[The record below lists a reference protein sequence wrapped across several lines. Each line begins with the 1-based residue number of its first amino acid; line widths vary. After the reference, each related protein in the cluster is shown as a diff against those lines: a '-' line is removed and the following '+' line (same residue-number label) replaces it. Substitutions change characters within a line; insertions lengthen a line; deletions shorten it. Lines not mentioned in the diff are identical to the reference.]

1 MIIDIIKIVFT
12 NHHPDHSQQ
21 KESYTEELHK
31 EGIVSSRGPPGYLI
45 LVIRRNGRNI
55 VHDTIFLHTTTLT
68 KEVPFIHL
76 LLILRLQFLLLSN
89 EPNL

>member
-31 EGIVSSRGPPGYLI
+31 EGIVSSRGPPRVSHPRYQ
-45 LVIRRNGRNI
+45 
-55 VHDTIFLHTTTLT
+55 
-68 KEVPFIHL
+68 KEWK
-76 LLILRLQFLLLSN
+76 
-89 EPNL
+89 EYCA